1 MARDFFAKFQVIRKD
16 EIGYVHSFVQ
26 DAQTGM
32 ISMHN
37 FPHDKSVEDYYPE
50 FITKYKRRFANL
62 KDAILNSKHIVF
74 VGNRDNVL
82 QDFQVFLDEMQKI
95 HTVKYTFIHVKNSKR
110 SMTKRI
116 MMGGGW
122 NYIIEYV
129 FNDIY
134 PQGSTNQNSD
144 FWIGNVKKWNRIM
157 RKT

>member
-32 ISMHN
+32 IAMHN

-95 HTVKYTFIHVKNSKR
+95 HTVKYTFINVRHSKR
-110 SMTKRI
+110 SMKKRTMI
-116 MMGGGW
+116 GGGGG
-122 NYIIEYV
+122 IRPLT
-129 FNDIY
+129 F
-134 PQGSTNQNSD
+134 
-144 FWIGNVKKWNRIM
+144 F
-157 RKT
+157 